1 MDRNNLMNY
10 LDFNEDF
17 EIHTTASTFEL
28 VSVTIQKSKPIALY
42 SRKRTDDQ

>member
-28 VSVTIQKSKPIALY
+28 VYFTIQKSKPITFY
-42 SRKRTDDQ
+42 SRKHTDDK